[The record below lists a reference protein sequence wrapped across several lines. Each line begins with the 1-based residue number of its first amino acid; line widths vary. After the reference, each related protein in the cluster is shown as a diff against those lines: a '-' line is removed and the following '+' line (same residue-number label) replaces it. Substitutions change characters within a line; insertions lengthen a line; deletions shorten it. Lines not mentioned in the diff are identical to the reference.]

1 MAGNDVAPTTTW
13 EVIGVNPTVDI
24 SSGGVPVKGNQV
36 TYVTGL
42 GHRGNT
48 FVADTV
54 PVPDGVKAVIR
65 AAATRT
71 DALATL
77 SE

>member
-1 MAGNDVAPTTTW
+1 MANNDVAPQVSW
-13 EVIGVNPTVDI
+13 SVIGVNPSVDV
-24 SSGGVPVKGNQV
+24 SGGGTPVKGNNI
-36 TYVTGL
+36 TYQTGL
-42 GHRGNT
+42 GHRGNV
-48 FVADTV
+48 FVPDTT
-54 PVPDGVKAVIR
+54 PVPDGVKDIIR